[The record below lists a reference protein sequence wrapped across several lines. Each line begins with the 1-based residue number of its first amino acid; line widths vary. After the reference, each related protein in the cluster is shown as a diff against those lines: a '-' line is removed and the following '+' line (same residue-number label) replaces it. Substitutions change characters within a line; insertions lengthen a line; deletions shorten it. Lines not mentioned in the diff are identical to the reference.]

1 MSEILIRNGFVY
13 DPINGINGE
22 VLDIAVKDGRV
33 VDPSQ
38 IDLKKT
44 LVIDAKGKVVMPGGV
59 DLHSHIAGP
68 KVNIGR
74 LMRPEDHYLTNK
86 PHELPYRRA
95 ETGLTIPN
103 VFKIGYD
110 YARMGYT
117 LVVEPATPPIKTR
130 HTHEELNDI
139 PIIDKAAFVLVDS
152 NWLTLDLIARGSRD
166 LIAAYLA
173 WLLYTTKT
181 FALKLVD
188 PGSDFVWVLT
198 GKGIDIDGQIPIYG
212 ITPRDII
219 REVGNAAQLLNLPHK
234 MHIHCNRLGYPG
246 NYLTTLKTMDI
257 SKDISRVSETPVLH
271 ITHVQFTGYKGDSWA
286 TLESGGEDIAKTM
299 SVNPYITLDLG
310 QVVLG
315 EPATTMTADAPF
327 EYVLYHLMRWKW
339 ASIDTEVEAAAG
351 IVPYKYKKRSYVN
364 TIQWVI
370 GLEIALLVR
379 DPWRVIPTTDHPNAG
394 PFRDYPI
401 MLSWLI
407 SRKAR
412 EDVMKEVNQRA
423 LRRSILPSLDVELS
437 LYDIAVM
444 TRAAPAK
451 LLGLDRFKGHLG
463 VGADAD
469 IAIYDL
475 NPKEVDLSREYE
487 KFVKAFRRAW
497 LVIKG
502 GEVVVKD
509 GEVVRTVYGST
520 YYVKPEIP
528 DDLRR
533 ELDNFLKTKFK
544 EYYSVTLES
553 FVIKEYELRKAVEIP
568 INTRL
573 GGR

>member
-22 VLDIAVKDGRV
+22 VLDIAVKDGKV

-38 IDLKKT
+38 IDLKKA
-44 LVIDAKGKVVMPGGV
+44 LVIDAKGKVMMSGGV
-59 DLHSHIAGP
+59 DIHSHIAGP

-95 ETGLTIPN
+95 ETGLTVPN
-103 VFKIGYD
+103 VFRIGYG

-139 PIIDKAAFVLVDS
+139 PMIDKAAFVLVDS
-152 NWLTLDLIARGSRD
+152 NWLALDLITEGLRELLAT
-166 LIAAYLA
+166 YLA
-173 WLLYTTKT
+173 WLLYATKT

-188 PGSDFVWVLT
+188 PGSDVTWVLT
-198 GKGIDIDGQIPIYG
+198 GKGVDIDDQIPTYN
-212 ITPRDII
+212 ITPRNII
-219 REVGNAAQLLNLPHK
+219 TEIGRAAQLLNIPHK
-234 MHIHCNRLGYPG
+234 IHLHCNRLGYPG

-257 SKDISRVSETPVLH
+257 TKDIPQISEGPVLH

-286 TLESGGEDIAKTM
+286 TLESGGEDIAKAMRTY
-299 SVNPYITLDLG
+299 PYITLDLG
-310 QVVLG
+310 QVILG

-327 EYVLYHLMRWKW
+327 EYVLYHLTRWKW
-339 ASIDTEVEAAAG
+339 ANADTEVESAAG
-351 IVPYKYKKRSYVN
+351 IVPYKYKESNYVN

-370 GLEIALLVR
+370 GLEVALLTK

-394 PFRDYPI
+394 PFKDYPI

-407 SRKAR
+407 SKKAR
-412 EDVMKEVNQRA
+412 EDLMKKVNQRA
-423 LRRSILPSLDVELS
+423 LRKSVLPSVDTEFS
-437 LYDIAVM
+437 LYDVAIM

-451 LLGLDRFKGHLG
+451 LLGLDKFKGHLG

-475 NPKEVDLSREYE
+475 NPKEVDVSREYD
-487 KFVKAFRRAW
+487 KFVKAFKRAW
-497 LVIKG
+497 LVIKD

-509 GEVVRTVYGST
+509 GEVVKTVYGST

-528 DDLRR
+528 EDLKR
-533 ELDNFLKTKFK
+533 ELDKFLKVKFK
-544 EYYSVTLES
+544 EYYSITLES
-553 FVIKEYELRKAVEIP
+553 FPIGRYELRKAVEIP
-568 INTRL
+568 ISTKL
-573 GGR
+573 GGG